1 MPGIFDV
8 KTESGETMSENK
20 RNYGKRNVKKRL
32 EKIDSP
38 GIRYAKRLSLSFF
51 TTLLIGGLIA
61 VLICIFMGFGIV
73 KRIID
78 DAPEISL
85 SSVQPTGFATRIYD
99 SQGNLTET
107 LVMSGANR
115 EEVEFE
121 ELPEDLIDAFVAM
134 EDRRFWE
141 HDGID
146 LRSIARAAVG
156 VISGDYAGGGSTITQ
171 QLIKNNVLDGGRE
184 NNWSDRMVRKIQ
196 EQYLAVKLEAT
207 SGMSKE

>member
-78 DAPEISL
+78 ECYEKAKKIILEHEDVLHSC
-85 SSVQPTGFATRIYD
+85 
-99 SQGNLTET
+99 SQLLIEKEKIGQE
-107 LVMSGANR
+107 
-115 EEVEFE
+115 EFE
-121 ELPEDLIDAFVAM
+121 SLFSKQA
-134 EDRRFWE
+134 
-141 HDGID
+141 
-146 LRSIARAAVG
+146 
-156 VISGDYAGGGSTITQ
+156 
-171 QLIKNNVLDGGRE
+171 
-184 NNWSDRMVRKIQ
+184 SDPC
-196 EQYLAVKLEAT
+196 
-207 SGMSKE
+207 